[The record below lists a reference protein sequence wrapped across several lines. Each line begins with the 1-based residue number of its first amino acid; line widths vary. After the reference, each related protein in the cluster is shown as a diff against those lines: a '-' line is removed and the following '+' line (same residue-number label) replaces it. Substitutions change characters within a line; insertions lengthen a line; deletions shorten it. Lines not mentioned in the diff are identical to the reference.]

1 MNPDDF
7 IAAWIEK
14 NPKGCQTLAGAVLY
28 SYFNDLDGHLDSRV
42 LTLKKAPDSDDLNS
56 ELIDAIRC
64 TDVIDRIEEILGH
77 GRGDH
82 SW

>member
-7 IAAWIEK
+7 IADWIEK

-28 SYFNDLDGHLDSRV
+28 SYFNDSDDDSDARI
-42 LTLKKAPDSDDLNS
+42 LTLRKAPDSDDLNS

-64 TDVIDRIEEILGH
+64 TDVIDQIEEVLGI
-77 GRGDH
+77 GRDH
-82 SW
+82 YW

>member
-1 MNPDDF
+1 MDPDNF
-7 IAAWIEK
+7 IAEWISK

-28 SYFNDLDGHLDSRV
+28 SYFNDYSDDGDGRV

-64 TDVIDRIEEILGH
+64 TNVIDQIEDALGDC
-77 GRGDH
+77 RPRY
-82 SW
+82 W